1 VAGFTV
7 SPVGAWCRRAR
18 PFVRNGG
25 DV

>member
-1 VAGFTV
+1 VAGLTV
-7 SPVGAWCRRAR
+7 SPVGTWCRRAR